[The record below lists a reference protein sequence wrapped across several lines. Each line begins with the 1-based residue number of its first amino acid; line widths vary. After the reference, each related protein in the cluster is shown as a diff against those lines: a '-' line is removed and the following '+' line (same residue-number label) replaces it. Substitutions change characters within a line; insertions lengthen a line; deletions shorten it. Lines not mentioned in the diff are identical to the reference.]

1 MYEYIALSGGGIKG
15 VSYIGAFKALERLKI
30 APKIKGIIGSSVGS
44 LIALF
49 FVLGYTADQMLE
61 IITNIDLSKY
71 TDDHLNSLLSNFGL
85 DNGIKLINII
95 YAIAKQKCDLK
106 EITLKKL
113 YEKYPI
119 ELVITGSNITEAK
132 TTYFSYKTTPDVFV
146 LDAIRISISIPYKF
160 TPIKYNNCF
169 YVDGQVFSPYPI
181 KYFKDKKVIGFIL
194 NSLSKLEPIEN
205 LVQYTLAMMLSIEHK
220 EIHHT
225 FKKFKNQTVQI
236 KTDHNPLDFSV
247 SAEIKRE
254 MYQLGHDTTL
264 DFLVDYHFK
273 TKMLKKIFS
282 YYYKYKSQTSNHKSK
297 KED

>member
-1 MYEYIALSGGGIKG
+1 MYEYLALSGGGIKG

-30 APKIKGIIGSSVGS
+30 AQKIKGIIGSSVGS

-71 TDDHLNSLLSNFGL
+71 TDDGLNSLLNNYGL

-95 YAIAKQKCDLK
+95 YAISKQKCDLK
-106 EITLKKL
+106 GVTLKQL

-132 TTYFSYKTTPDVFV
+132 TTYFSYKTTPDVLV

-169 YVDGQVFSPYPI
+169 YIDGQVFSPYPI

-194 NSLSKLEPIEN
+194 NTLSKLEPIEN
-205 LVQYTLAMMLSIEHK
+205 LVQYTLAIMISIEHK

-247 SAEIKRE
+247 SADIKRE
-254 MYQLGHDTTL
+254 MYQLGYDTTL
-264 DFLVDYHFK
+264 NFLVDNHYK
-273 TKMLKKIFS
+273 NKLLKKVF
-282 YYYKYKSQTSNHKSK
+282 NHFLNQS
-297 KED
+297 EES

>member
-1 MYEYIALSGGGIKG
+1 MYEYLALSGGGMKG
-15 VSYIGAFKALERLKI
+15 ISYIGAFKALERLKI

-44 LIALF
+44 LTALF
-49 FVLGYTADQMLE
+49 FVLGYTADEMLE

-71 TDDHLNSLLSNFGL
+71 TEDGFNSLLSNFGL

-106 EITLKKL
+106 NVTLKQL

-160 TPIKYNNCF
+160 TPIKYNDCF
-169 YVDGQVFSPYPI
+169 YVDGFIFQPYPI
-181 KYFKDKKVIGFIL
+181 SYFGDKKVLGFIL

-205 LVQYTLAMMLSIEHK
+205 IVQYTLAIMLSLERK
-220 EIHHT
+220 EIHRT
-225 FKKFKNQTVQI
+225 FKKFKNKTVHI
-236 KTDHNPLDFSV
+236 KTDHNPLYFS
-247 SAEIKRE
+247 APPEIKYE
-254 MYQLGHDTTL
+254 MYQLGYDTTL
-264 DFLVDYHFK
+264 NFLADNYYK
-273 TKMLKKIFS
+273 NRLLKKVF
-282 YYYKYKSQTSNHKSK
+282 NHFQYQR
-297 KED
+297 EDL